1 MPAYRRFLD
10 ACRFVNI
17 KQVKSI
23 VEEVGVQHLGTL
35 VLFRDNV
42 GRTPL
47 MYIVDGPE
55 DQFHNDRN
63 EITLL
68 LLKHLSNQDVNMT
81 DYVGNTAL
89 HYVCHHGNIPL
100 LTLLLRHEAN
110 ISMINNDGES
120 CVTVAARGGYTN
132 CIALLLSS
140 YHSTSSSSSSSSI
153 SSSSLTT
160 TTLVSS
166 SSLVSKSSPFSS
178 PKSVSSSSLSSSSSS
193 SLSNNEVYR
202 TSKSIKGDNDDNETP
217 IVIYG
222 SAKIIIFITQK
233 LMDLVNKRSKYGS
246 ALYVAIQFDQYDTA
260 ELLLKCQSKVNS
272 KSVSSDG
279 LTCLMQAVMNGSMNM
294 VALLLQYDADVM
306 LKDKYGMSCLYK
318 AAIKGHINIMRMLR
332 DYICITKHKEEER
345 EEEEKDKAIFIS
357 ILNEQ
362 DYIYKETMLMKA
374 ARLGYHDIV
383 SQLLDWGADVLIRN
397 NSNNDAVHNART
409 IEIKTLLQAAVVIA
423 NNKKKQQQQQRHQPH
438 KVIRRKNRPSNTTP
452 VSIVTDDRAASISTI
467 VSMNTTL
474 NRKSH
479 HHHHH
484 PILQDKKYDVDI
496 HKINKNNSD
505 NNNYNK
511 YDNDIDKL
519 KKVDGRKLDVYKRD
533 NSVVRSS
540 EKVSYSMK
548 VNLRMTNNSS
558 FRNKNHDNHDETEEG
573 SHQNHRSNDHC
584 NDNNNNDLSIQNHHH
599 HDYQHSYICTS
610 LSNLMLQRDE
620 MDILQSIYTQDEL
633 VIITPSPDNPGDLS
647 PVLLFKINS
656 FLSSPS
662 SLSGSLSLRF
672 TMPEGY
678 PSSTCIEVEVIIQD
692 ISMMDFT
699 FARREQLCEIIVS
712 IAT

>member
-17 KQVKSI
+17 KQVNSI
-23 VEEVGVQHLGTL
+23 IDEVGEIHLGTL

-55 DQFHNDRN
+55 DQFHHDRN
-63 EITLL
+63 EITSL

-100 LTLLLRHEAN
+100 LNLLLRYEAN
-110 ISMINNDGES
+110 INMINNDGES

-140 YHSTSSSSSSSSI
+140 YQSISSPSSSSP
-153 SSSSLTT
+153 
-160 TTLVSS
+160 S
-166 SSLVSKSSPFSS
+166 SSLVSKSSSSSS
-178 PKSVSSSSLSSSSSS
+178 PISVSSY
-193 SLSNNEVYR
+193 NEVNR
-202 TSKSIKGDNDDNETP
+202 TDKSIEGDNDDNETP

-222 SAKIIIFITQK
+222 STKILICVTQK
-233 LMDLVNKRSKYGS
+233 LMELINKRSKYGI
-246 ALYVAIQFDQYDTA
+246 ALYVAIQFDHYDTA
-260 ELLLKCQSKVNS
+260 DLLLKCRSKVNS

-279 LTCLMQAVMNGSMNM
+279 MTCLMQAVMNGSMNM

-318 AAIKGHINIMRMLR
+318 AAIKGHINIMMMLR
-332 DYICITKHKEEER
+332 DYICITKHQEQQQQPE
-345 EEEEKDKAIFIS
+345 EEEEKGKAIFTS

-374 ARLGYHDIV
+374 ARLGYRDIV
-383 SQLLDWGADVLIRN
+383 TLLLDWGADVLIRN

-409 IEIKTLLQAAVVIA
+409 VEIKTLLQAAVVIA
-423 NNKKKQQQQQRHQPH
+423 KKKKQQQQQQQQPH
-438 KVIRRKNRPSNTTP
+438 KVVRRKNRPSNTAA
-452 VSIVTDDRAASISTI
+452 SIIIDDRSTSISTI
-467 VSMNTTL
+467 VSINTTL
-474 NRKSH
+474 NHKSR

-484 PILQDKKYDVDI
+484 PSLQDKKYDVNI
-496 HKINKNNSD
+496 HKSIKNNSD
-505 NNNYNK
+505 NNN
-511 YDNDIDKL
+511 IDKL
-519 KKVDGRKLDVYKRD
+519 EKGDVRKLDVYKKD
-533 NSVVRSS
+533 NSVFESS
-540 EKVSYSMK
+540 EKISYSVK

-558 FRNKNHDNHDETEEG
+558 FSNKNYDNHDETEKG
-573 SHQNHRSNDHC
+573 SHQNQRSNDHC
-584 NDNNNNDLSIQNHHH
+584 NDYNKNDLSIQNHHH

-633 VIITPSPDNPGDLS
+633 LIITPSPDNLGDLS

-672 TMPEGY
+672 TMPDGY
-678 PSSTCIEVEVIIQD
+678 PLSTCIEVEVIIQD

-699 FARREQLCEIIVS
+699 FVRREQLCEILVS
-712 IAT
+712 LVILFLSFALT

>member
-100 LTLLLRHEAN
+100 LTLLLRYEVN
-110 ISMINNDGES
+110 ITMINNDGES

-132 CIALLLSS
+132 CIALLLSN
-140 YHSTSSSSSSSSI
+140 YHSISSSSSSSSI
-153 SSSSLTT
+153 SSSSSSSLTT

-166 SSLVSKSSPFSS
+166 SSLVSKSSPSSS
-178 PKSVSSSSLSSSSSS
+178 PKSVSSSSLSSSS
-193 SLSNNEVYR
+193 SNNEVYR

-222 SAKIIIFITQK
+222 SAKIIIFVTQK
-233 LMDLVNKRSKYGS
+233 LIDLVNKRSKYGS

-409 IEIKTLLQAAVVIA
+409 IEIKTLLQAAVMTA
-423 NNKKKQQQQQRHQPH
+423 NNKRKQQQQQQQKHQPH
-438 KVIRRKNRPSNTTP
+438 KLIRRKNRPSNTTA
-452 VSIVTDDRAASISTI
+452 VSIVIDDRATSISTI

-474 NRKSH
+474 NRKS

-540 EKVSYSMK
+540 EKVRYSMK

-584 NDNNNNDLSIQNHHH
+584 NDNNNNDLSIQNHYH

-672 TMPEGY
+672 TMPDGY
-678 PSSTCIEVEVIIQD
+678 PSSTCIEVEVIIHD

>member
-100 LTLLLRHEAN
+100 LTLLLSYEAN

-140 YHSTSSSSSSSSI
+140 YHSTSSSSSSSI
-153 SSSSLTT
+153 SSSTLTT
-160 TTLVSS
+160 TSVSS
-166 SSLVSKSSPFSS
+166 SSLVSKSSPSSS
-178 PKSVSSSSLSSSSSS
+178 PISVSSSSS
-193 SLSNNEVYR
+193 SNNEVYR
-202 TSKSIKGDNDDNETP
+202 NSKSIKGDNDDNETP

-222 SAKIIIFITQK
+222 SAKIIIFVTQK

-318 AAIKGHINIMRMLR
+318 AAIKGHINIMRVLR
-332 DYICITKHKEEER
+332 DYICITKYKE
-345 EEEEKDKAIFIS
+345 EEEEKEKAIFIS

-409 IEIKTLLQAAVVIA
+409 IEIKTLLQAAVMTA
-423 NNKKKQQQQQRHQPH
+423 NNKKQQQQQQQQQQQRHQPH
-438 KVIRRKNRPSNTTP
+438 KVIRTKNRPSNTTA
-452 VSIVTDDRAASISTI
+452 VSIIIDDRAAPISTI

-479 HHHHH
+479 HHHHN
-484 PILQDKKYDVDI
+484 PILQDKKYDIDI
-496 HKINKNNSD
+496 HKINKNNNYNND
-505 NNNYNK
+505 NNNK
-511 YDNDIDKL
+511 YGNDIDKL
-519 KKVDGRKLDVYKRD
+519 AKGDGRKLDVYKKD
-533 NSVVRSS
+533 SSVSNSV
-540 EKVSYSMK
+540 K

-584 NDNNNNDLSIQNHHH
+584 NGNNNDDLSIQNNHN

-633 VIITPSPDNPGDLS
+633 LIITPSPDNPGDLS

-662 SLSGSLSLRF
+662 SLSGSLSLRL
-672 TMPEGY
+672 TMPDGY

-712 IAT
+712 IATLFLFLFFDFDNF